1 MENFLAN
8 FVRQSGVADPR
19 NYRFLQEAAGNVL
32 SRAVPGNV
40 NWGGLPTNYL
50 NTLDQI
56 NQMPPG
62 AAKEAA
68 RTAAKNTLTR
78 ASVQVPS
85 QPPISTAGPG
95 GMLRA
100 PVIGTPSAPGT
111 VLSQGPTT
119 QIPGSPLQFDPALR
133 RQFGWTGGAQQVAN
147 KLIPKGSA
155 TGANLSRAAVV
166 NLADDAINAVGSLS
180 RFAGPAAKVL
190 GPIGVV
196 AQGYEVGKKVFNPQ
210 DNIIT
215 NIQSLSTGIGN
226 LLQGRNYL
234 DSTPG
239 KETMA
244 EKAAPRGARGGQ
256 GRGLRFNRG
265 QASPD
270 VAAPGSAQE
279 TGMYGRYIPGSAQDR
294 AYMQEASRVAQLTAQ
309 DPELKR
315 YADARELAV
324 APGAT
329 PAQVQSAEDIGMAI
343 WAQKYGQPGG
353 LARAVKP
360 GQAGYDVIQ
369 QTLIGQDAGNAARQG
384 MGYQAQSQMI
394 PTPPPGLGAPQGLPS
409 VNMQPTYGA
418 GGLEVDPE
426 RLKKFQAL
434 INQAK
439 E

>member
-40 NWGGLPTNYL
+40 NWGGLPTSYL

-78 ASVQVPS
+78 ASIQPPN
-85 QPPISTAGPG
+85 QPPISSAGPG

-100 PVIGTPSAPGT
+100 PGIGTPSAAST
-111 VLSQGPTT
+111 VLSQGPAT

-147 KLIPKGSA
+147 KLTPKVSA
-155 TGANLSRAAVV
+155 TGANLGRAAV

-190 GPIGVV
+190 GPLGT
-196 AQGYEVGKKVFNPQ
+196 GYGIYETSKKVLNPQ

-215 NIQSLSTGIGN
+215 SVQRLSTGIGN
-226 LLQGRNYL
+226 LLQGRDYL

-239 KETMA
+239 KKTAA
-244 EKAAPRGARGGQ
+244 EQASPRGARGGQ

-384 MGYQAQSQMI
+384 MGYQMQSQMI

-409 VNMQPTYGA
+409 TVNMQPTYGA
-418 GGLEVDPE
+418 GGLEVDAE
-426 RLKKFQAL
+426 MRKKFQAL
-434 INQAK
+434 LNQAK

>member
-1 MENFLAN
+1 MPSFTGARELAGL
-8 FVRQSGVADPR
+8 FG
-19 NYRFLQEAAGNVL
+19 LGGNL
-32 SRAVPGNV
+32 
-40 NWGGLPTNYL
+40 
-50 NTLDQI
+50 
-56 NQMPPG
+56 
-62 AAKEAA
+62 
-68 RTAAKNTLTR
+68 
-78 ASVQVPS
+78 
-85 QPPISTAGPG
+85 
-95 GMLRA
+95 
-100 PVIGTPSAPGT
+100 
-111 VLSQGPTT
+111 
-119 QIPGSPLQFDPALR
+119 
-133 RQFGWTGGAQQVAN
+133 
-147 KLIPKGSA
+147 A
-155 TGANLSRAAVV
+155 TGAGL
-166 NLADDAINAVGSLS
+166 
-180 RFAGPAAKVL
+180 FAGPQLFMQGQSGSLLDRSVQNLPGIIPDQRNDL
-190 GPIGVV
+190 GRKTGNAISNEL
-196 AQGYEVGKKVFNPQ
+196 QY
-210 DNIIT
+210 IT
-215 NIQSLSTGIGN
+215 NQLGQGSMPYGGGLGIN
-226 LLQGRNYL
+226 
-234 DSTPG
+234 
-239 KETMA
+239 M
-244 EKAAPRGARGGQ
+244 PRGKGKGGQ

-265 QASPD
+265 QSSPD

-315 YADARELAV
+315 YADKRQLAV

-329 PAQVQSAEDIGMAI
+329 PAQIQSAEDIGMAI

-394 PTPPPGLGAPQGLPS
+394 PTPPPGLGGPQGLPS